1 MLNGHISGAILQQ
14 TRSPQMTNI
23 TDFNNLYPVSKT
35 LRWSLRPIGATR
47 HFIDENKILEE
58 DRQKAKSYEN
68 AKD

>member
-1 MLNGHISGAILQQ
+1 
-14 TRSPQMTNI
+14 MTNI